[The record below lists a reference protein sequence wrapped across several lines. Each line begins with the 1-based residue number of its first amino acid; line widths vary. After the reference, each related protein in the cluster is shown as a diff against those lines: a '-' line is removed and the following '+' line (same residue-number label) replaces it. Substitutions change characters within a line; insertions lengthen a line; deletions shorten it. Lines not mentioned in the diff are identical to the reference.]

1 MTNIIIYDKMNIFKI
16 VEGDFWYAK
25 QTNLYRR
32 HKSWDNFIE

>member
-1 MTNIIIYDKMNIFKI
+1 MTNIISNDKIDMFKI

-32 HKSWDNFIE
+32 HKSWDYFIE